1 MFTIVEVFVKKFSLF
16 QSRYSNEDQNV
27 GKPKSYGVSL
37 EIDSDLSLNNG
48 QPSSLIGGCDEMSA
62 QVKKIK
68 ILIIRF

>member
-16 QSRYSNEDQNV
+16 QSRYTNEDQN

-48 QPSSLIGGCDEMSA
+48 QSASLIGGCDEMSA
-62 QVKKIK
+62 QVK
-68 ILIIRF
+68 